1 MDRKIYLDHAAT
13 TYVRK
18 EVLDEMLPY
27 FSEFYGNP
35 SSMHAFGR
43 ETRNAINIARQRVA
57 KVLNA
62 DEKEI
67 YFTSGGTESDN
78 WAVKGTAYANIQ
90 KGKHIITTS
99 IEHHAVLDSCKYLK
113 EHGYDVTFLPV
124 DEYGRV
130 TPEHVLEVIRPDT
143 ILISIMTANNEI
155 GTIEP
160 IAEIGKIA
168 REKKIIFHT
177 DAVQAAGHIELDV
190 KALNADLLTIAAH
203 KFYGPKGVGALY
215 IRKGTKIEKY
225 MHGGA
230 QERNKRATTE
240 NTPAI
245 VGMGK
250 ALELISAE
258 REEENKRLSKLRD
271 MLIHGIL
278 DQISDAKLNGHP
290 TDRLPGNANIS
301 FTGIEGE
308 ALLVS
313 LDIKGI
319 AASSGSACMSGSFDP
334 SYVLLAIGAD
344 EDLARSSARFTLG
357 EKTTEEDIAYTVEN
371 TVNIVKKL
379 REISPFY
386 KAKEK

>member
-1 MDRKIYLDHAAT
+1 MK
-13 TYVRK
+13 
-18 EVLDEMLPY
+18 
-27 FSEFYGNP
+27 SERL
-35 SSMHAFGR
+35 SLLR
-43 ETRNAINIARQRVA
+43 
-57 KVLNA
+57 
-62 DEKEI
+62 
-67 YFTSGGTESDN
+67 
-78 WAVKGTAYANIQ
+78 
-90 KGKHIITTS
+90 
-99 IEHHAVLDSCKYLK
+99 
-113 EHGYDVTFLPV
+113 
-124 DEYGRV
+124 
-130 TPEHVLEVIRPDT
+130 
-143 ILISIMTANNEI
+143 
-155 GTIEP
+155 
-160 IAEIGKIA
+160 EIGKIA

-301 FTGIEGE
+301 FTRYRRRSFACKPGYKGHCGI
-308 ALLVS
+308 L
-313 LDIKGI
+313 
-319 AASSGSACMSGSFDP
+319 
-334 SYVLLAIGAD
+334 
-344 EDLARSSARFTLG
+344 RLG
-357 EKTTEEDIAYTVEN
+357 LHVR
-371 TVNIVKKL
+371 IV
-379 REISPFY
+379 
-386 KAKEK
+386 

>member
-1 MDRKIYLDHAAT
+1 MEKKIYLDHAAT

-18 EVLDEMLPY
+18 DVLDEMLPY

-78 WAVKGTAYANIQ
+78 WAIKGAAYANSQ
-90 KGKHIITTS
+90 KGKHIITTN

-124 DEYGRV
+124 DKYGRV
-130 TPEHVLEVIRPDT
+130 TPEQVFEAVRPDT

-177 DAVQAAGHIELDV
+177 DAVQAAGHLELDV
-190 KALNADLLTIAAH
+190 KVLNVDLLTMAAH

-225 MHGGA
+225 LHGGA

-250 ALELISAE
+250 ALELVSAE
-258 REEENKRLSKLRD
+258 REEENMRLSKLRD

-278 DQISDAKLNGHP
+278 SQIPDARLNGHP
-290 TDRLPGNANIS
+290 TERLPGNANIS
-301 FTGIEGE
+301 FPGIEGE

-313 LDIKGI
+313 LDMKGI

-357 EKTTEEDIAYTVEN
+357 EKTTEEDIAYTIEN
-371 TVNIVKKL
+371 TVKIVKKL